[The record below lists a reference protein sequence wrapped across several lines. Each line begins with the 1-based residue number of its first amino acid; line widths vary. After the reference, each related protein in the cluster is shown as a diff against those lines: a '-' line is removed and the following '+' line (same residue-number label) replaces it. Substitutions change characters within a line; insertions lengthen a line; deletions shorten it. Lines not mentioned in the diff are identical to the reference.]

1 MSKKKEKILDV
12 VSAIDEDIIE
22 AASRKRMTLWTALM
36 ARQKKRR
43 AWIISASSVAASLL
57 VLVLSLVLILQS
69 GLIPG
74 KDPSVT
80 TDPIPG

>member
-1 MSKKKEKILDV
+1 MKKQQDRMIDAFSGIDDEIIERNSKKRF
-12 VSAIDEDIIE
+12 A
-22 AASRKRMTLWTALM
+22 LWTALM

-69 GLIPG
+69 
-74 KDPSVT
+74 
-80 TDPIPG
+80 